1 MGNTHGGHDNPGDGD
16 ATWRKRKQHADSG
29 DENVEPDRL
38 DDSSAP
44 VKRCRS
50 GSFNNNSD
58 ATGGSSSSS
67 AAGGGFG
74 GFGFFAKSSSEPA
87 QGLPEPG
94 APEERRRKRGRGGG
108 SAEEEEESAL
118 GGPLSAK
125 AAGGQA
131 VSWGGW
137 PASLGMSPKRRMSAA
152 SGAYDEAV
160 AAGAAGGARGGVCAS
175 AGGMD
180 VTASTGKIWYQQQ
193 AEQHKPKQQQSSM
206 MGAIGGRF
214 GFGSTN
220 RNAWNYGV
228 TSSEASAIRSCAAA
242 NSDSMQ

>member
-44 VKRCRS
+44 VKRCR
-50 GSFNNNSD
+50 NNSD

-108 SAEEEEESAL
+108 STEEEEESAL
-118 GGPLSAK
+118 AGPLSAK

-160 AAGAAGGARGGVCAS
+160 AAGAAGGGRGGGCAS
-175 AGGMD
+175 ARMD

-193 AEQHKPKQQQSSM
+193 AEQHKPKQQQSSV